1 MAYKLDVS
9 KQVAKFLDKS
19 EQRLRIKIITVFEQL
34 SKDPRSASLDTKAM
48 INKKGHFRLRI
59 GKYRFLYEIID
70 AELSIYVYKADS
82 RGDVYKS

>member
-1 MAYKLDVS
+1 MAYKLNVS

-19 EQRLRIKIITVFEQL
+19 EHRLRIKVIAAFEQL
-34 SKDPRSASLDTKAM
+34 SQDPRSASLDTKTM

-70 AELSIYVYKADS
+70 AELFIYVYKADS
-82 RGDVYKS
+82 RGDVYKC